1 MAILATK
8 IDFFDV
14 TLAKIKDFD
23 KCSKF
28 CMSKTSF
35 KLLLL
40 CTMAF
45 QQYVYN
51 FSFFLRFSFSNKNVL
66 KKNVIFRRKKCQF

>member
-14 TLAKIKDFD
+14 TLAKIEDFN

-28 CMSKTSF
+28 CISKISF

-40 CTMAF
+40 CIMVF

-51 FSFFLRFSFSNKNVL
+51 FSFL
-66 KKNVIFRRKKCQF
+66 